1 MLRILLSVLGII
13 CLVGPLQAQ
22 QVALEVTP
30 ANPVMLAGEPQTAY
44 LKVGLTGFALPS
56 ETTRTPVNIAIVL
69 DKSGSMAGEKLYRAR
84 DAALMALRR
93 LNAEDIAAVVSYDST
108 VQVLLPATRLDDKS
122 TVQRA
127 LQGLQAGGNTALFAG
142 VSRGAAE
149 VRKFLDRDRVNR
161 IILLSDGL
169 ANVGPSSPA
178 ELGRLGASLAKEG
191 VSVSTI
197 GLGLGYNEDLM
208 ALLAGMS
215 DGNHAFVE
223 SADDLA
229 RIFNYEFGDV
239 LSVVAQDVDIQ
250 IHCPP
255 GVRPVQVLGRDAEIV
270 GQSVRTGLNQLY
282 GAQEKFIML
291 ELEVPAGQV
300 DREQVLASVEV
311 RYRNMLSGEQDTLS
325 GATAVRF
332 SASPETVVEA
342 TDPDTMGAAVEQIAN
357 RMSKKAVELRDAGRT
372 DEARQQLLKGADY
385 VRRNAERYGSEKLQ
399 SLGEELEQD
408 AAAVGA
414 DDDWNRTR
422 KALRKKQH
430 SVDIQQ
436 TY

>member
-1 MLRILLSVLGII
+1 
-13 CLVGPLQAQ
+13 
-22 QVALEVTP
+22 
-30 ANPVMLAGEPQTAY
+30 
-44 LKVGLTGFALPS
+44 
-56 ETTRTPVNIAIVL
+56 
-69 DKSGSMAGEKLYRAR
+69 
-84 DAALMALRR
+84 MALRR

-108 VQVLLPATRLDDKS
+108 VQVLLPATRLTDKS

-127 LQGLQAGGNTALFAG
+127 LAGLQAGGNTALFAG